1 MLPANTFILLGPT
14 AVGKSDLAVNLAER
28 MGGEIV
34 GADAFQVYQGL
45 DILSAKPSPK
55 LRSRIPHHLIGEVP
69 LTTAF
74 DVAQFRALALERIQ
88 EISSRGGTP
97 IVCGGAGM
105 YVRALTH
112 GLSDTPRAN
121 PSLRAELEREPL
133 ESLVTRLRALD
144 PNADV
149 DEKNPRRVVRAL
161 EVCLV
166 SGRPF
171 SSYREQ
177 WGIEPA
183 TRGAIVTRSR
193 KSLHARIAARTDT
206 MFEQGVVEEV
216 AAVGDL
222 GPTARQILGLR
233 EIQQFLGGQ
242 ISIQDCKVAIIHAT
256 RQYAKR
262 QLTWFRREKGY
273 QWIDLD
279 SCADP
284 VAELANLAT
293 FPRES

>member
-14 AVGKSDLAVNLAER
+14 AVGKSDLAVDLAER

-45 DILSAKPSPK
+45 DILSAKPSLE

-177 WGIEPA
+177 WGFEPA

-193 KSLHARIAARTDT
+193 ESLHARIAARTDT

-222 GPTARQILGLR
+222 GPTARQMLGLR

-242 ISIQDCKVAIIHAT
+242 ISIQDCKVAIIQAT

-284 VAELANLAT
+284 AAELANLAT